1 VRKRP
6 FTEEEDTIILDHVE
20 HHGPT
25 KWSDLA
31 AQLGNRTAK
40 QLRERWFHHVDPIIP
55 KKPWTPEEDQIIVAK
70 QAEYGNKWV
79 QIAHHLPGRSDA
91 AIKDRWNLRLSR
103 SPMRQDSSISDARLR
118 ALTFPDELGRPIN
131 SDFDLWLRTS
141 SQGNVPSPKC
151 PPDWFAPLTALVSR
165 KDKTG

>member
-6 FTEEEDTIILDHVE
+6 FTEEEDAIILDHVN
-20 HHGPT
+20 HHGT
-25 KWSDLA
+25 AAWSDLA
-31 AQLGNRTAK
+31 AQLENRTAK
-40 QLRERWFHHVDPIIP
+40 QLRERWLHHVDPTIT

-79 QIAHHLPGRSDA
+79 QIAQHLPGRTDG
-91 AIKDRWNLRLSR
+91 AIKDRWNTKLSR
-103 SPMRQDSSISDARLR
+103 SPRRQDSSISDARLR

-141 SQGNVPSPKC
+141 SQGNVPPPKC
-151 PPDWFAPLTALVSR
+151 AHDWLAPLVSR